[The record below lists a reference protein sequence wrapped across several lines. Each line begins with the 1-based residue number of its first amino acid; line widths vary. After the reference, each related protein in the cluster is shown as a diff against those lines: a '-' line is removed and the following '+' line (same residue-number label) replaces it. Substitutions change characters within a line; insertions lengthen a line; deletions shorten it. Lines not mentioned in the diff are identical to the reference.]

1 MEMGKV
7 LRIVIHFRERFWDR
21 IHPKGRPGRT
31 LAEMGFLFSQD
42 DWFPTWWTAMPDR
55 FPVITG
61 WAPWQCAEKLESERV
76 PIATRAL
83 QTLGGLLGVGKAEME
98 SLLEIA
104 YFHDWQS
111 DPYSRGAYSYVKAGA
126 ADAPEVLGRPVKNTL
141 FFAGEAADITGN
153 NGTVHG
159 AMASARRA
167 VTEIIKG
174 KASAAD

>member
-1 MEMGKV
+1 
-7 LRIVIHFRERFWDR
+7 
-21 IHPKGRPGRT
+21 
-31 LAEMGFLFSQD
+31 
-42 DWFPTWWTAMPDR
+42 
-55 FPVITG
+55 
-61 WAPWQCAEKLESERV
+61 
-76 PIATRAL
+76 
-83 QTLGGLLGVGKAEME
+83 
-98 SLLEIA
+98 
-104 YFHDWQS
+104 
-111 DPYSRGAYSYVKAGA
+111 VKAGA